1 MEYKSAKGRLSD
13 ELRDEE
19 RKGLLTG
26 STSHEE
32 GYDDLS
38 EIPPRK
44 SRKWL
49 YTAATGFILLLLG
62 AVFGPPLLRTIQ
74 PQTRPVADFDSHKLR
89 SNGTHLFKKTA
100 LIVSIDGL
108 RYVRLLS

>member
-44 SRKWL
+44 SRKIGR
-49 YTAATGFILLLLG
+49 AH
-62 AVFGPPLLRTIQ
+62 V
-74 PQTRPVADFDSHKLR
+74 
-89 SNGTHLFKKTA
+89 
-100 LIVSIDGL
+100 
-108 RYVRLLS
+108 